1 VDEARVEAELG
12 TPSTIL
18 PSTVPA
24 DTRAQR
30 TTFISS
36 VSSRDN
42 DQSHSRPYLSASG
55 YSSAGS
61 GYRTPKEANEERWQA
76 ESEAAGRPDKVAMR
90 EMYKELGGRK
100 AKGKTKFGRAGETGA
115 RNVGGL
121 GGDYDE

>member
-1 VDEARVEAELG
+1 VRR
-12 TPSTIL
+12 
-18 PSTVPA
+18 A
-24 DTRAQR
+24 DADAPRQR
-30 TTFISS
+30 TTYIAS

-42 DQSHSRPYLSASG
+42 DAGHSRPYLAASG

-61 GYRTPKEANEERWQA
+61 GHRTPKEANEERWQA
-76 ESEAAGRPDKVAMR
+76 EAEPGARPDKVAMR